1 MQQWRRRSS
10 NQNVVGGDDV
20 PMSAGLAM
28 VGLLVREKHLV
39 SQAGEVIDRSMEFLL
54 HARPAASAPHPRRLL
69 LKGVLVGGRSIS
81 GRAVLAALLP
91 HAVVQHES
99 VGRGLDGRR
108 RGSRSE
114 AEGRD

>member
-1 MQQWRRRSS
+1 
-10 NQNVVGGDDV
+10 
-20 PMSAGLAM
+20 MSAGLAM
-28 VGLLVREKHLV
+28 VGLLVRKKHLV

-54 HARPAASAPHPRRLL
+54 HTRPAASAPHPRWLL
-69 LKGVLVGGRSIS
+69 LKGVLVGGRRVS

-99 VGRGLDGRR
+99 VGRWLDRR
-108 RGSRSE
+108 GGGSRSQ